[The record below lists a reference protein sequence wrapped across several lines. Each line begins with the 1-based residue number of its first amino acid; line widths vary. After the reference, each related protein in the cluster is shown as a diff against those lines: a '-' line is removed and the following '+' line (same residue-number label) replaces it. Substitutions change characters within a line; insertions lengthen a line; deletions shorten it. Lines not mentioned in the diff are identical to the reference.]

1 MVDKED
7 NDLEDYVSEPEEQG
21 YADGKKYEGNVIK
34 SLKT

>member
-21 YADGKKYEGNVIK
+21 YTDGKNNEGNVIK